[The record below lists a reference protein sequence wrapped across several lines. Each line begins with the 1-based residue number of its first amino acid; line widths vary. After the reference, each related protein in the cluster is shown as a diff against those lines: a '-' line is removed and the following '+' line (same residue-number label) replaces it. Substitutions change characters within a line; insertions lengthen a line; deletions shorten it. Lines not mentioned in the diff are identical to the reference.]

1 MPLDYSGAQIAAMML
16 RDNGIHDVNITS
28 VKGHLSDHYN
38 PANKT
43 VNLSEAVYNQ
53 RNVAAAA
60 VAAHEVGHAVQHA
73 KAYSWLQMRSALVP
87 VVSIAANYMQ
97 FILLAGIVVMAFSGN
112 PLVLAIGVL
121 AFAATTL
128 FSFVT
133 LPVEFDAS
141 KRAMAWMSQAGIT
154 NQLQE
159 DKAKNAL
166 KWAAMTY
173 VVAAL
178 ASLAQLIYWGM
189 YLLGS
194 RD

>member
-73 KAYSWLQMRSALVP
+73 NAYSWLQMRSALVP